1 VFVLKAVVGS
11 KCASRHVTLSQ
22 PFSVGASPTYTY
34 TSMIDEFDDVM
45 KYFFSILIFHYAVIT
60 IHMYILETV

>member
-1 VFVLKAVVGS
+1 M
-11 KCASRHVTLSQ
+11 
-22 PFSVGASPTYTY
+22 Y